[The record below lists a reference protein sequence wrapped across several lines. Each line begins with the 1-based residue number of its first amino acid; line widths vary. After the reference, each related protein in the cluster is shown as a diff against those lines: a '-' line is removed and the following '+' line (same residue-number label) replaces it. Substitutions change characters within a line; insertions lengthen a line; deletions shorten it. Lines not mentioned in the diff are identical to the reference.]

1 MQAQKTGLLD
11 LTCKDK
17 FLIQNT
23 IVPAGT
29 VDEDVTSEMV
39 ASSICSKSFHVCHV
53 MLSHLGAAF
62 TVLERW
68 WKIR

>member
-1 MQAQKTGLLD
+1 MQAQKTGPLD

-39 ASSICSKSFHVCHV
+39 GSSTCSKI
-53 MLSHLGAAF
+53 LSYLSY
-62 TVLERW
+62 LL
-68 WKIR
+68 ILLL